1 MEINVNILFD
11 FIKKKLYTIFFLFIV
26 TEFCGIL

>member
-1 MEINVNILFD
+1 MEINVNISFD
-11 FIKKKLYTIFFLFIV
+11 FTKKKLYTISFLFIV